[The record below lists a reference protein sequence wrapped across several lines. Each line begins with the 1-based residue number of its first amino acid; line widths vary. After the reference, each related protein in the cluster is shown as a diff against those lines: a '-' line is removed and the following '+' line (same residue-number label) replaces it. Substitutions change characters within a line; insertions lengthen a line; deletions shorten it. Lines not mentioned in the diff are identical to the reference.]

1 MPGLSRR
8 QFIAA
13 VGALAAASAIP
24 RELLGPALA
33 GEASPFGAGVTAQH
47 PLASAAVVD
56 PAAAAATAPNT
67 LQQTILQGA
76 VQKGSYRTLVTGP
89 GEPYLTRLDVLGR
102 APDAGRAAARRSLLY
117 LGHLSDMHVIDA
129 QSPGRIEPMIVQDHS
144 AWGSAFHPQD
154 PLSPHV
160 TASTVKSISD
170 LRFSPLTGAPMGA
183 VIVTGDSAD
192 MHSHRE
198 LRWYIDLLDGLS
210 VDPRTSSIFEGVQAW
225 AEAVWAYRPGDP
237 AGGSFG
243 DYGFPTLPELLDQS
257 IAQPVPSAGLP
268 APWYTVYGNH
278 ETLLLGTFG
287 LDSQLRDL
295 AVGGQKSYTLEGTA
309 SAAVAGYAAQTGAAQ
324 RALDALGLAL
334 GLRPGFKS
342 VPADASRAL
351 FSQQE
356 FMREHFET
364 ETAPGPVGHGFTDHN
379 LASGETWWKAD
390 LSPTVRAFGLD
401 TCNQVAGPDGAVPD
415 DQLRWLRGE
424 LETATAENKLALVFS
439 HHNSDTLENR
449 AQRPGQHEV
458 LHGAEVFV
466 AMLLE
471 FPVVVGWLNGHTH
484 LNQILAHRAPGG
496 GRVLGDHHRILHRL
510 PAAAAGGGA
519 RRQPRR
525 HALDIHHRGRPR
537 GGCGSR
543 RIGVV
548 PRPGLP
554 QSRARVERLGRDT
567 AHAARLAARPQH
579 RASAARAVRSRQH
592 QRRAAGAAASGGAHA
607 HPAARDAARPGGGA
621 LVSAGAAGVEVA
633 GGAVAGGEVSGGAVA
648 GGVAVSGAIVSGAI
662 VCGAIVSGAV
672 VRRAVVRRSV
682 LGGAGVGGVA
692 RVAAAGAA
700 GVLAVA
706 ALTGCSQLA
715 ALAPVGGDQLAEVRF
730 AAVDVL
736 LENDVDVLEA
746 PVCSLDGTAISCT
759 GSTVGGGA
767 IEVTSST
774 SLSAELT
781 VLVGGDQLFS
791 GPLQSVL
798 DKAARP

>member
-24 RELLGPALA
+24 REVLGPALA
-33 GEASPFGAGVTAQH
+33 GQASPLGAGATPQH
-47 PLASAAVVD
+47 PLVSATAVD
-56 PAAAAATAPNT
+56 PAAAAAAAPST

-89 GEPYLTRLDVLGR
+89 GEPYLPRLDVLGR
-102 APDAGRAAARRSLLY
+102 APEAGRVAARRSLLY

-160 TASTVKSISD
+160 TASTVKSFSD
-170 LRFSPLTGAPMGA
+170 LRYSPLTGAPMGA

-210 VDPRTSSIFEGVQAW
+210 VDPKTSDTFEGVQAW

-257 IAQPVPSAGLP
+257 IAQPVQSVGLP

-342 VPADASRAL
+342 VPADPSRAL
-351 FSQQE
+351 FSQRE
-356 FMREHFET
+356 FMEQHFET
-364 ETAPGPVGHGFTDHN
+364 EPDPGPVGHGFTEHN

-415 DQLRWLRGE
+415 NQFRWLRGE
-424 LETATAENKLALVFS
+424 LETATEENKLVLVLS

-449 AQRPGQHEV
+449 AHRPGQHEL

-496 GRVLGDHHRILHRL
+496 GGFWEITTASCIDFPQQQQMVELVDNRDGTLSLFTTVVDHAADAVPGSSGSYLDLASRSRELASNDWAETPLMRRGSPLDRNTELLL
-510 PAAAAGGGA
+510 PAPFDLEGITDA
-519 RRQPRR
+519 QLELQ
-525 HALDIHHRGRPR
+525 HM
-537 GGCGSR
+537 
-543 RIGVV
+543 
-548 PRPGLP
+548 
-554 QSRARVERLGRDT
+554 VERTRLLQ
-567 AHAARLAARPQH
+567 HESRLAEAEG
-579 RASAARAVRSRQH
+579 RS
-592 QRRAAGAAASGGAHA
+592 
-607 HPAARDAARPGGGA
+607 
-621 LVSAGAAGVEVA
+621 
-633 GGAVAGGEVSGGAVA
+633 
-648 GGVAVSGAIVSGAI
+648 
-662 VCGAIVSGAV
+662 
-672 VRRAVVRRSV
+672 
-682 LGGAGVGGVA
+682 
-692 RVAAAGAA
+692 
-700 GVLAVA
+700 
-706 ALTGCSQLA
+706 
-715 ALAPVGGDQLAEVRF
+715 
-730 AAVDVL
+730 
-736 LENDVDVLEA
+736 
-746 PVCSLDGTAISCT
+746 
-759 GSTVGGGA
+759 
-767 IEVTSST
+767 
-774 SLSAELT
+774 
-781 VLVGGDQLFS
+781 
-791 GPLQSVL
+791 
-798 DKAARP
+798 